1 MGRPIEAL
9 TTAQQASLA
18 KVSSLVGPEYF
29 LVGGVA
35 VAARFHHRLSHDLDV
50 FTDQGDPDDLVDAF
64 AQAPGVRITG
74 RSRSTLH
81 AMVDGVPTSLIRYP
95 YPLLAPP
102 EKLDGFPLPVA
113 SVRDLVAMKLS
124 AIANRGAARDFWDL
138 HTMLLARDVLLDDA
152 LRLFEKKFASHDIG
166 HVVRALCYFD
176 DANAAPLPRGLQ
188 PERWESI
195 CSDFRRWVV
204 TV

>member
-1 MGRPIEAL
+1 MGRAIEAL
-9 TTAQQASLA
+9 TAAQEASLT

-35 VAARFHHRLSHDLDV
+35 VAARFHHRMSHDLDV
-50 FTDQGDPDDLVDAF
+50 FTEQGNPDDLVDAF
-64 AQAPGVRITG
+64 SQAPGVRITG

-81 AMVDGVPTSLIRYP
+81 VMVDGVPTSLIRYP

-102 EKLDGFPLPVA
+102 EQLAGFPLPVA
-113 SVRDLVAMKLS
+113 SVSDLVAMKLS

-138 HTMLLARDVLLDDA
+138 HTMFLPGNLPLQDA
-152 LRLFEKKFASHDIG
+152 LGLFEKKFSSHDIG

-176 DANAAPLPRGLQ
+176 DANAAPLPRGLE
-188 PERWESI
+188 PERWQSI

-204 TV
+204 TL